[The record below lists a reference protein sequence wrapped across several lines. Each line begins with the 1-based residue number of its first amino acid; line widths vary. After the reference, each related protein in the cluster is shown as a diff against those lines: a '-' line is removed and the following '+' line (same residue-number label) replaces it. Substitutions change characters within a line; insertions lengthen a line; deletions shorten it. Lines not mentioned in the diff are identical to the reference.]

1 MINHPI
7 SGNLSYLKPA
17 GLLLVL
23 AMVLSPHALV
33 CFAQSTFGTVT
44 GTVTDPSGA
53 VIPNATVLLTSRN
66 TQAART
72 VTTNAEG
79 NYLVA
84 NLDPGLYS
92 VEITVTGFA
101 KMAKSVELLARQTV
115 RVDLRLDTA
124 TTTELIEVV
133 ANSAITSETPT
144 IADSKSGREINELA
158 LNFRATLSPSP
169 IVVATLA
176 PGVQQDRSGNI
187 SVAGGQPYTTSYSID
202 GISTQSVR
210 GGGAV
215 RDLFPSVEG
224 IAEFKVSST
233 NNNAEFGQVSD
244 LTTISKSG
252 ANNYHGTGFW
262 FHQNSALN
270 ANDPFRA
277 IGADGKRIKP
287 AGHANSFGGAFS
299 GPVSIPKLY
308 DAHNRTFFFFDY
320 EGVRRGDPL
329 PISQFV
335 PPDAWRR
342 GDLSSLLNTVPDK
355 SIRIFNPATGQP
367 FPNNQIPVNAATAK
381 VLELLYVQQNQQT
394 GAAINKPNFI
404 SSATNVYTVNGFD
417 IRGDH
422 NFNDR
427 HKAFARFTHKN
438 VQTAGTDGGGNYNTK
453 FGQFSALTEV
463 RNLAGSYNWIVRPN
477 LINEFRAGYSINDIL
492 QSYPLA
498 TQGAQITQ
506 QIGLTGLPKPPALG
520 GIPNFSFSD
529 GSFMPTN
536 STGRPHFTGN
546 RTYQFSDSLTWT
558 TGRHTF
564 KGGVDVQKLKFQDYL
579 SFFAGDDFGEYSFTG
594 TITQNPD
601 PTVKNREGHAFA
613 DFLLGLP
620 SFTTYAA
627 NGPDVKP
634 FAYHYAFFWQDDFR
648 VSPKLTLNYGVRYE
662 LHPPFDDETN
672 QLANFD
678 RFTKGGRVL
687 VQNQQGLD
695 LVAPSFRADIG
706 STPIL
711 LGKDAGLPATLRQT
725 DKNDFNPRFGF
736 AWRPF
741 NDNKTVVRGGVG
753 VYTVTVLGSVLY
765 SLAGIATSN
774 APVFANSATASGFKL
789 QFPNVFPASQAGG
802 SGGIPDFRRANQT
815 DLTDPYSIQWNLTVE
830 RELWWNSGLRLTYT
844 GSKTRNLIYSPDLN
858 QVSSNT
864 VGYTAVRAT
873 RPFPNFNAVLTRD
886 NGPSAKYHAF
896 TIELSRRFSHGVSFQ
911 NSYTLTK
918 NLSNAGGPAPGGFAA
933 ENGPTTL
940 NIFNIAA
947 DYGDVAFSRR
957 QRFLSTF
964 LWELPIG
971 KGRKWLNGING
982 FANQAIGGWQV
993 TGILLLQTGPYLTPT
1008 FSGTDPSGTGV
1019 LVRGVTTTQRP
1030 DRIGNGNLSNPT
1042 ADAYFDKSAFARPA
1056 SNIGRFGNAGVGILR
1071 GPGTEVFSMTLAKQF
1086 SVTEKL
1092 KLRYEAAFSNL
1103 FNHLNLDIPGT
1114 LNITSSAFGRITR
1127 TQGVDQAGPRII
1139 QMSLRV
1145 SF

>member
-1 MINHPI
+1 MIKHPI
-7 SGNLSYLKPA
+7 SGKLSYLKRA
-17 GLLLVL
+17 GLLLIL
-23 AMVLSPHALV
+23 TIVLSPQALV
-33 CFAQSTFGTVT
+33 CFAQSTFGTIT
-44 GTVTDPSGA
+44 GTVTDPTGA

-66 TQAART
+66 TQSVRT

-84 NLDPGLYS
+84 NLDPGLYGIQ
-92 VEITVTGFA
+92 ITVTGFG
-101 KMAKSVELLARQTV
+101 KSSRSVELLARQTV
-115 RVDLRLDTA
+115 RVDIRLETAA
-124 TTTELIEVV
+124 TTEQVEII

-158 LNFRATLSPSP
+158 LNFRATRSPSP

-224 IAEFKVSST
+224 IAEFKVSSS
-233 NNNAEFGQVSD
+233 NNNAEFGQASD

-252 ANNYHGTGFW
+252 TSNYHGTGFL
-262 FHQNSALN
+262 FHQNAALN
-270 ANDPFRA
+270 ATNPFGPV
-277 IGADGKRIKP
+277 GADGRRVYAP
-287 AGHANSFGGAFS
+287 GHANSFGGAIS
-299 GPVSIPKLY
+299 GPLSLPKIY
-308 DAHNRTFFFFDY
+308 NGGNRTFFFFDY
-320 EGVRRGDPL
+320 EGVRRVDPQA
-329 PISQFV
+329 INQIV
-335 PPDAWRR
+335 PPDAWRT
-342 GDLSSLLNTVPDK
+342 GDLSSLTTALK
-355 SIRIFNPATGQP
+355 NPFTGGTYA
-367 FPNNQIPVNAATAK
+367 NNKIPVNPAAAK
-381 VLELLYVQQNQQT
+381 VLELLYERQNQTT
-394 GAAINKPNFI
+394 GAAVNRPNFV
-404 SSATNVYTVNGFD
+404 TNVLSPYTVNGFD
-417 IRGDH
+417 VRLDHGFGDKQKV
-422 NFNDR
+422 FGR
-427 HKAFARFTHKN
+427 YTHKN
-438 VQTAGTDGGGNYNTK
+438 VTNAGTDGGGSYNTK
-453 FGQFSALTEV
+453 FGQYSALTEV
-463 RNLAGSYNWIVRPN
+463 RNLAGSYNWIIQPN
-477 LINEFRAGYSINDIL
+477 LINEFRAGYTINNTI
-492 QSYPLA
+492 QAYTLA

-506 QIGLTGLPKPPALG
+506 QIGLTGLPKPPELG
-520 GIPNFSFSD
+520 GIPNFFFTD
-529 GSFMPTN
+529 GSFIGTN
-536 STGRPHFTGN
+536 STGRPHTTEN
-546 RTYQFSDSLTWT
+546 KTWQFNDSLTWT
-558 TGRHTF
+558 TGRHTI
-564 KGGVDVQKLKFQDYL
+564 KGGFDYQKLKFRDYL
-579 SFFAGDDFGEYSFTG
+579 SFFAGDDFGEYAFAGTFTG
-594 TITQNPD
+594 N
-601 PTVKNREGHAFA
+601 AFA

-620 SFTTYAA
+620 VYTTYAA
-627 NGPDVKP
+627 NGPDVRP
-634 FAYHYAFFWQDDFR
+634 FASHYALFAQDDFR
-648 VSPKLTLNYGVRYE
+648 VSQKLTLNYGLRYE

-678 RFTKGGRVL
+678 RLTKGGRVL
-687 VQNQQGLD
+687 VQNEKGLQ
-695 LVAPSFRADIG
+695 LVAPSFRVDIG

-711 LGKDAGLPATLRQT
+711 LGKDAGLSSKLRQT

-736 AWRPF
+736 AYRPF

-753 VYTVTVLGSVLY
+753 VYTLTVLGSVLY

-774 APVFANSATASGFKL
+774 APVYPNAALAGGGFRL
-789 QFPNVFPASQAGG
+789 QLPNAFPAGTTAG

-830 RELWWNSGLRLTYT
+830 RELWWNTGLRLTYT

-858 QVSSNT
+858 QVQPNT
-864 VGYTAVRAT
+864 VGYDAVKAT
-873 RPFPNFNAVLTRD
+873 RPYPNFNAVLTRD

-896 TIELSRRFSHGVSFQ
+896 TIELSRRFSNGAGFQ

-918 NLSNAGGPAPGGFAA
+918 NLSNAGGPAPGGFAS

-940 NIFNIAA
+940 NFFNIAA

-957 QRFLSTF
+957 HRFLSTF

-971 KGRKWLNGING
+971 KGRRYLNGINS

-993 TGILLLQTGPYLTPT
+993 NGILTLQTGPYLTPT

-1042 ADAYFDKSAFARPA
+1042 ADVYFDKGAFARPA
-1056 SNIGRFGNAGVGILR
+1056 SNIGRFGNAGVGILK
-1071 GPGTEVFSMTLAKQF
+1071 GPGTEVFSMTLGKQF
-1086 SVTEKL
+1086 SVTERL

-1103 FNHLNLDIPGT
+1103 FNHLNLDIPNT

-1127 TQGVDQAGPRII
+1127 TQSVDQAGPRVI